1 MAVQRTLEMD
11 FSTELNKT
19 HRMRIYDARESVTS
33 AEVNAAMDD
42 IIAKNIF
49 SGTGG
54 ELTGKIKAQLV
65 SKETTDINLA

>member
-19 HRMRIYDARESVTS
+19 HRMRVYDARQTVTA
-33 AEVNAAMDD
+33 AEVSAAMND

-54 ELTGKIKAQLV
+54 ELTGKIGAQLV
-65 SKETTDINLA
+65 SKETTEINLA